1 MKFFRD
7 RCTAGL
13 RAAFEHQRLKSRF
26 GQVKGGYQP
35 VVPATND
42 DDITSLR
49 HLGRRP
55 PKIFENFERREP
67 SGSAHDSA
75 ARMGRRSAHVEVLN
89 RRAELGPAGHRTQEE
104 KLLEREF
111 SLEDVTFAQSPLA
124 LQVERRDNLLVK
136 NYVFDVGRVLVNCV
150 DHVVAERFF
159 LIVPVQTR
167 SQLVGRVLYEAGK
180 NVLAWR
186 S

>member
-75 ARMGRRSAHVEVLN
+75 ARMGRRSARSE
-89 RRAELGPAGHRTQEE
+89 
-104 KLLEREF
+104 
-111 SLEDVTFAQSPLA
+111 
-124 LQVERRDNLLVK
+124 ERR
-136 NYVFDVGRVLVNCV
+136 VGKEC
-150 DHVVAERFF
+150 
-159 LIVPVQTR
+159 R
-167 SQLVGRVLYEAGK
+167 SRWWECRGKQKRQRAKEAGDK
-180 NVLAWR
+180 CR
-186 S
+186 TE

>member
-13 RAAFEHQRLKSRF
+13 RATFEHQRLKSRF

-35 VVPATND
+35 VVPASNEV
-42 DDITSLR
+42 DIASLR
-49 HLGRRP
+49 HLGRP

-89 RRAELGPAGHRTQEE
+89 RGAELRPARYRAQEE
-104 KLLEREF
+104 KLLKREF
-111 SLEDVTFAQSPLA
+111 SLEDVAFTQPPLA
-124 LQVERRDNLLVK
+124 LQVERRDNLLVQ
-136 NYVFDVGRVLVNCV
+136 NY
-150 DHVVAERFF
+150 
-159 LIVPVQTR
+159 
-167 SQLVGRVLYEAGK
+167 
-180 NVLAWR
+180 
-186 S
+186 

>member
-49 HLGRRP
+49 QLGRRP

-75 ARMGRRSAHVEVLN
+75 VSMGRRSARVEVLN
-89 RRAELGPAGHRTQEE
+89 RWAELRPARPRTQQVMPL
-104 KLLEREF
+104 K
-111 SLEDVTFAQSPLA
+111 SALA
-124 LQVERRDNLLVK
+124 LE
-136 NYVFDVGRVLVNCV
+136 
-150 DHVVAERFF
+150 
-159 LIVPVQTR
+159 
-167 SQLVGRVLYEAGK
+167 
-180 NVLAWR
+180 
-186 S
+186 